1 MMQPILHDVR
11 YAIRQFRKSPS
22 FALTVVAVL
31 ALGIGANIAVF
42 TILNGVLLRPLPFP
56 RADRVVAIEVD
67 GPMPF
72 TVMSYANML
81 QLRDGA
87 RQAIKTGAILSED
100 SMSGASVV
108 GPGGRF
114 QVDHAAV
121 TAGTF
126 DMLGVEPILGRSF
139 LGEEN

>member
-1 MMQPILHDVR
+1 MSQSIMQDVR
-11 YAIRQFRKSPS
+11 YALRQFRKSPG

-42 TILNGVLLRPLPFP
+42 TILNGVLLRPLPFA
-56 RADRVVAIEVD
+56 RAERVVAVEVD
-67 GPMPF
+67 GPMPYM
-72 TVMSYANML
+72 TMSYANML
-81 QLRDGA
+81 QLRDGVG
-87 RQAIKTGAILSED
+87 RGIKIGAILSED

-121 TAGTF
+121 SAGTF
-126 DMLGVEPILGRSF
+126 DMLGVQ
-139 LGEEN
+139 